1 MDSWATDGFY
11 SHFPSYS
18 QQPTRR
24 EELARARHHDYQT
37 FLNNVIPQKGKSDG
51 KISKRNTNLD
61 AHNKKQKVSTSTPNN
76 ERPKVDLSATVA
88 NSNELDKKYRLKNT
102 SQFVNEL
109 EQMDLPDFLNED
121 TINERNHKLAEVSCH
136 TNFI

>member
-24 EELARARHHDYQT
+24 EELARARQHDYQT
-37 FLNNVIPQKGKSDG
+37 FLNNATPRKGKTDG
-51 KISKRNTNLD
+51 KIGKRNTNLD
-61 AHNKKQKVSTSTPNN
+61 TQNKKLKVSTSTPNK
-76 ERPKVDLSATVA
+76 EWPKVDLSAAVE
-88 NSNELDKKYRLKNT
+88 NRSELDKKFRLKNT

-109 EQMDLPDFLNED
+109 EKMDLPDFLNED
-121 TINERNHKLAEVSCH
+121 TINERNQKLAEVSRH
-136 TNFI
+136 K